1 MCQQQNSAQKD
12 PTITTRHQVHDED
25 FPWHIG
31 VCDAHC
37 HPTDAMSSIARV
49 QGMRARALT
58 IMATRSQDQ
67 DLVAS
72 VAAKSG
78 IRDRSAFASVPDT
91 QNAPE
96 KIVPAFGWHP
106 WFSYQL
112 YDDTEGSGSGSST
125 TTDDPA
131 STSPAAYKAKHYS
144 AVLTPQPDDTFID
157 SLPDPVPL
165 STFLA
170 STRQRILDA
179 GGPALIGEVG
189 LDKAF
194 RLPWP
199 WNHPANAAEEGQ
211 LTPGGREGRTLSPHH
226 VRMAH
231 QVAVLKAQ
239 LRLAGELGVAVSV
252 HGVQAHGVLFD
263 ALASLWKGHEK
274 EVVSRR
280 KQKLVAEGAEDF
292 SSSEEE
298 EEEEKKKKK
307 GGYKPVPF
315 PPRVCLH
322 SFSGSPQM
330 VHQYLNPAIPVRVFF
345 SFSTVINLSTAGGE
359 SKFPDVVRACPDDRV
374 LVESDLHCAGEEM
387 DRVLEDICRRV
398 CEIKGWTLEEGL
410 ARIRKNYEQFVFG

>member
-1 MCQQQNSAQKD
+1 
-12 PTITTRHQVHDED
+12 
-25 FPWHIG
+25 
-31 VCDAHC
+31 
-37 HPTDAMSSIARV
+37 
-49 QGMRARALT
+49 MRARALT

-78 IRDRSAFASVPDT
+78 IRDRSAFFSEVDT
-91 QNAPE
+91 QHVPE

-112 YDDTEGSGSGSST
+112 YDDTEDGGGDVVST
-125 TTDDPA
+125 
-131 STSPAAYKAKHYS
+131 AAHKAKHYG
-144 AVLTPQPDDTFID
+144 AVLNPQPDHTFID
-157 SLPDPVPL
+157 CLPDPVPL

-170 STRQRILDA
+170 STRQRILDTD
-179 GGPALIGEVG
+179 GPALIGEVG

-199 WNHPANAAEEGQ
+199 WGHPANAAVKGEGEEGV

-226 VRMAH
+226 VRMPH

-292 SSSEEE
+292 SSEEDEDEQGAADWDGE
-298 EEEEKKKKK
+298 EGREKDSNNNKNNKKAKK
-307 GGYKPVPF
+307 GSYKPKPF

-387 DRVLEDICRRV
+387 DQVLEDICRRI

-410 ARIRKNYEQFVFG
+410 KRIRKNYEDFIFG

>member
-1 MCQQQNSAQKD
+1 
-12 PTITTRHQVHDED
+12 
-25 FPWHIG
+25 
-31 VCDAHC
+31 
-37 HPTDAMSSIARV
+37 MSSIP
-49 QGMRARALT
+49 GITNMRARALT

-67 DLVAS
+67 DLVVS
-72 VAAKSG
+72 VAKQHGISDRGEIAASSG
-78 IRDRSAFASVPDT
+78 RQQS
-91 QNAPE
+91 N

-112 YDDTEGSGSGSST
+112 YDDTTGAESNTTYEPSS
-125 TTDDPA
+125 DSNRNEQKA
-131 STSPAAYKAKHYS
+131 QHYNAVLSPA
-144 AVLTPQPDDTFID
+144 PDAEFIA
-157 SLPDPVPL
+157 SLPDPRSL
-165 STFLA
+165 RAFIDE
-170 STRQRILDA
+170 TRQRVLDA
-179 GGPALIGEVG
+179 GPAALIGEIG

-199 WNHPANAAEEGQ
+199 RNAAEHSERDEA
-211 LTPGGREGRTLSPHH
+211 LTPGGREGRMLSPHH

-231 QVAVLKAQ
+231 QVRVLKAQ

-292 SSSEEE
+292 SSSSSEGEGE
-298 EEEEKKKKK
+298 DGEVDAQPAGRKRR
-307 GGYKPVPF
+307 YKPKPF

-330 VHQYLNPAIPVRVFF
+330 VSQYLNPAIPVQVFF

-374 LVESDLHCAGEEM
+374 LVESDLHTAGEHM
-387 DRVLEDICRRV
+387 DHVLEDMYRRICDV
-398 CEIKGWTLEEGL
+398 KGWSLSEGVEK
-410 ARIRKNYEQFVFG
+410 IRKNYERFIFG